1 MLYGEV
7 VGLSAGTVRL
17 KAEGK
22 IVAGVWLFQISSR
35 GTVCDSAVV
44 TRFCVVVFSG
54 SDRVDLVSTSLKF
67 LGRDIA
73 TIIFS

>member
-1 MLYGEV
+1 MLQGEV
-7 VGLSAGTVRL
+7 LGLSAGVVRL
-17 KAEGK
+17 KAESE
-22 IVAGVWLFQISSR
+22 IVTGIWLYQISSR
-35 GTVCDSAVV
+35 GTVCDSAVAI
-44 TRFCVVVFSG
+44 RFCIVVFSG